1 MANNVDWRHI
11 AIGGA
16 IASVIVS
23 LIYSAQKK
31 KEAEEAQKSIDET
44 RKMANRWIDDMNK
57 IYDENQKYEHDLFE
71 RLNKKE
77 ES

>member
-11 AIGGA
+11 AIGGV

-23 LIYSAQKK
+23 WIYSAQKK
-31 KEAEEAQKSIDET
+31 KDAEETQKLIDET
-44 RKMANRWIDDMNK
+44 SEMASHWIDDMNQ
-57 IYDENQKYEHDLFE
+57 IDDENQKYVNQLYE
-71 RLNKKE
+71 RLNKTE